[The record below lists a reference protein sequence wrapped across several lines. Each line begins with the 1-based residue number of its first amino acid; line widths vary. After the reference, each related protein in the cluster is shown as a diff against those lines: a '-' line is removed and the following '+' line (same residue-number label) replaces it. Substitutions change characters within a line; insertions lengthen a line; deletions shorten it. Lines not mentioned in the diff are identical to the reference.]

1 MSAEQHDQPRPDEH
15 LAAAAAGIDWLARM
29 EASDFKLEERLGQI
43 LRVGV
48 TASSVCLGVGLV
60 LSLMTG
66 ALAAGGALMTAGL
79 VMLMATPVAR
89 VAASVVEYGVHRDW
103 TFFTLTAIVLLELL
117 AGIVAALVFHKRL

>member
-1 MSAEQHDQPRPDEH
+1 MNPESKDDTGLEDP
-15 LAAAAAGIDWLARM
+15 LASAAAGVGWLEKM
-29 EASDFKLEERLGQI
+29 ESSDFQLEERLGTI

-48 TASSVCLGVGLV
+48 YASSVCLGVGLV
-60 LSLMTG
+60 LSLATN
-66 ALAAGGALMTAGL
+66 AVTISAWLMTAGL

-103 TFFTLTAIVLLELL
+103 TFFTLTAIVLLELC

>member
-1 MSAEQHDQPRPDEH
+1 MSPEQQGEPRPDER
-15 LAAAAAGIDWLARM
+15 LAAAAAGVDWFARM

-48 TASSVCLGVGLV
+48 YASSVCLGVGLL
-60 LSLMTG
+60 LSLTTG
-66 ALAAGGALMTAGL
+66 AVAVSGALMTAGL

-117 AGIVAALVFHKRL
+117 AGIVAALVFHRRL